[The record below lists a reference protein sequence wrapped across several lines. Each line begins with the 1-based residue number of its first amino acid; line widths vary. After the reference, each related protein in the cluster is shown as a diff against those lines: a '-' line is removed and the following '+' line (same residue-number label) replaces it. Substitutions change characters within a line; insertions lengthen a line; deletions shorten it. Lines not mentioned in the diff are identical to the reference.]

1 LAVGA
6 GALCAT
12 PLIRPNHFDQ
22 RQSREISRV
31 AILKAD
37 SYSADLEQILMDGL
51 NLFNL
56 DMSGKTILLKPNLVE
71 YLPDKEI
78 NTHPVYPKNLT
89 EG

>member
-12 PLIRPNHFDQ
+12 PLIRPNRFGKRH
-22 RQSREISRV
+22 SREISRV

-56 DMSGKTILLKPNLVE
+56 DMHAT
-71 YLPDKEI
+71 
-78 NTHPVYPKNLT
+78 
-89 EG
+89 